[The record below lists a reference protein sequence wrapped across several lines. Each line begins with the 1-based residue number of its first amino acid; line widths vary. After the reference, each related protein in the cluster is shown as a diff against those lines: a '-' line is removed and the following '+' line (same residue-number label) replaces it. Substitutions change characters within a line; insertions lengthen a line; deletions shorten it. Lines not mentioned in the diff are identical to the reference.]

1 MKNIPRRLKERL
13 LEQRELEGRVALVT
27 GASRNIGRAIA
38 VSLGSAG
45 ASVLVHAG
53 RDAKAA
59 EETAELVREAGG
71 KAAVAL
77 SDLTEEEGPAMA
89 VQAALSAFGKLDIVV
104 ANAAIRPE
112 ASIDTVTFAEW
123 RRVMTVC
130 LDSAFLMTKAA
141 LPALRRSD
149 QGSIVLIGGLTGTS
163 GAAERI
169 HVVTAK
175 AGLAGFAKALA
186 HDLGPDGI
194 NVNVV
199 SPGLV
204 ATKRTGPEPAHHA
217 KSNPLGRHGSPEEIA
232 AAVRMLAGPGARYIT
247 GQTLHV
253 NGGALMV

>member
-1 MKNIPRRLKERL
+1 MAKE
-13 LEQRELEGRVALVT
+13 
-27 GASRNIGRAIA
+27 
-38 VSLGSAG
+38 
-45 ASVLVHAG
+45 
-53 RDAKAA
+53 
-59 EETAELVREAGG
+59 
-71 KAAVAL
+71 
-77 SDLTEEEGPAMA
+77 
-89 VQAALSAFGKLDIVV
+89 
-104 ANAAIRPE
+104 
-112 ASIDTVTFAEW
+112 
-123 RRVMTVC
+123 
-130 LDSAFLMTKAA
+130 A

-149 QGSIVLIGGLTGTS
+149 QPSIVLIGGLTGTS

-217 KSNPLGRHGSPEEIA
+217 SRKNPLGRHGSPEEIA

>member
-1 MKNIPRRLKERL
+1 M
-13 LEQRELEGRVALVT
+13 RELEGKVALVT

-38 VSLGSAG
+38 VALGSAG
-45 ASVLVHAG
+45 ASVMVHA
-53 RDAKAA
+53 RNDREAA
-59 EETAELVREAGG
+59 ESTAELVRKTGS
-71 KAAVAL
+71 KAAVTL
-77 SDLTEEEGPAMA
+77 SDMATHEGPAAA
-89 VQAALSAFGKLDIVV
+89 VEAALSAFGKLDIIV

-112 ASIDTVTFAEW
+112 ATIDTVTFTEW
-123 RRVMTVC
+123 RRVMAVC
-130 LDSAFLMTKAA
+130 LDSAFLMVKTA
-141 LPALRRSD
+141 LPALRESD
-149 QGSIVLIGGLTGTS
+149 QASIVLIGGMSGTS

-175 AGLAGFAKALA
+175 AGLTGFAKALA

-204 ATKRTGPEPAHHA
+204 ATKRVGAEPAHHA
-217 KSNPLGRHGSPEEIA
+217 SKTNPLGRRGSPEEIA